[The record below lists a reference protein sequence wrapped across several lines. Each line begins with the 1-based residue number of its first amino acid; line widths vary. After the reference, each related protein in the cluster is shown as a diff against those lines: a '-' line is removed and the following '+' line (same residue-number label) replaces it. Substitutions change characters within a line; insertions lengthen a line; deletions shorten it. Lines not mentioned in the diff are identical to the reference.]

1 MQKYKKVLIKK
12 VGINYEKTFQNN
24 SPAVIDMYFRFR
36 CPQEPFTTK
45 IILRMLPDRRM
56 QNTLTEEFQQSIPDP
71 E

>member
-1 MQKYKKVLIKK
+1 MKKLSRITALLLSICISGSAATGTV
-12 VGINYEKTFQNN
+12 
-24 SPAVIDMYFRFR
+24 
-36 CPQEPFTTK
+36 TTK